1 MPASLPEYCGP
12 DHRLSQMSAIHA
24 QCYGRFLG
32 FSGDLGNPAAVLPGI
47 LADCPSKLLL
57 SRFVVFR
64 EVEKAESQGD
74 GQRFPCLTVQACFFS
89 LVFTEFAGAVM
100 KTRSSPGI
108 LSGGIDRVKTTY
120 PYVAV
125 KKADREHGGYP
136 MDRFCYER
144 NDMLAEVTFPPYL
157 KGVRLE
163 EAQQAYQ
170 QKKPNIRFLPNGA
183 KTEFSK
189 ATKGM
194 FWVTVGRNSTLDSI
208 PDAINHLLFFYC
220 LPNEFD
226 NGPVM
231 D

>member
-1 MPASLPEYCGP
+1 MRRDPCCWIEG
-12 DHRLSQMSAIHA
+12 
-24 QCYGRFLG
+24 FLG
-32 FSGDLGNPAAVLPGI
+32 FSGIVFFLSPSLPVLSRDPHWR
-47 LADCPSKLLL
+47 DCPSKLLL

-144 NDMLAEVTFPPYL
+144 NGRRVYFPRPEDMPAEVTFPPYL
-157 KGVRLE
+157 KGVCLE

-170 QKKPNIRFLPNGA
+170 QKKPNIQFLPNGA
-183 KTEFSK
+183 KAEFSK

-194 FWVTVGRNSTLDSI
+194 FWVTVGQ
-208 PDAINHLLFFYC
+208 
-220 LPNEFD
+220 
-226 NGPVM
+226 
-231 D
+231 

>member
-1 MPASLPEYCGP
+1 MFVHNHAKVSVWDRLGP
-12 DHRLSQMSAIHA
+12 HQEGAARAAKNRKPTIVSSVDGADRLSVFMKENWMKNR
-24 QCYGRFLG
+24 CE
-32 FSGDLGNPAAVLPGI
+32 LPSGI
-47 LADCPSKLLL
+47 LTDCPSKLLL

-136 MDRFCYER
+136 MDRDER
-144 NDMLAEVTFPPYL
+144 P
-157 KGVRLE
+157 
-163 EAQQAYQ
+163 
-170 QKKPNIRFLPNGA
+170 IFLGLH
-183 KTEFSK
+183 
-189 ATKGM
+189 
-194 FWVTVGRNSTLDSI
+194 RNSTLDNISI
-208 PDAINHLLFFYC
+208 GFNHLLFFYC
-220 LPNEFD
+220 LPDEFD
-226 NGPVM
+226 NGLAI